1 MKVLHVEDNVYKH
14 SDIVKQL
21 KEMKITDVT
30 WVQSYEDG
38 VSALESDAYDLMITD
53 MSFPIRNGEREDAD
67 AGDMMIEYALK
78 NHPDLPVIL
87 ITSFRMR
94 KDGILGVVHY
104 DPDELWENQFRDLVK
119 KVPLIT

>member
-1 MKVLHVEDNVYKH
+1 
-14 SDIVKQL
+14 
-21 KEMKITDVT
+21 
-30 WVQSYEDG
+30 
-38 VSALESDAYDLMITD
+38 
-53 MSFPIRNGEREDAD
+53 
-67 AGDMMIEYALK
+67 MMIEYTLK

-104 DPDELWENQFRDLVK
+104 DPDELWENQFMDLVK